1 MPLIRVKAKDIRPGD
16 VIKVDRGRAPRTV
29 GSTHVRNRTTE
40 VVFRSKGR
48 RSHIFYASEELVE
61 VTRGTDEPR

>member
-40 VVFRSKGR
+40 VVFRS
-48 RSHIFYASEELVE
+48 YASEELVE